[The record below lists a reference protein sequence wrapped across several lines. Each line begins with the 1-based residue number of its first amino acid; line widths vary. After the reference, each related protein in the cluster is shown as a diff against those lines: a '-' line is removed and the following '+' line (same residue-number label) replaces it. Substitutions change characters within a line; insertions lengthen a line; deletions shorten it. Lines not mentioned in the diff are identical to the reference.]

1 LKKKYKSG
9 ISYWL
14 LNILLIVFSTVS
26 ILLYID
32 GVPWYAYLLII
43 ILFVF
48 ILQLFVNTYYIIE
61 GDVLKIRSGF
71 LYKLN
76 IDIHQIK
83 RIEETN
89 SPLSSPA
96 ASFDRIEITYNK
108 FDSVIISPKEKLGFI
123 QDILQINP
131 SIEVK

>member
-1 LKKKYKSG
+1 
-9 ISYWL
+9 
-14 LNILLIVFSTVS
+14 
-26 ILLYID
+26 
-32 GVPWYAYLLII
+32 
-43 ILFVF
+43 
-48 ILQLFVNTYYIIE
+48 
-61 GDVLKIRSGF
+61 
-71 LYKLN
+71 LN